1 MVSKNRKIF
10 FFSLS
15 VLVVFALFTVS
26 IVLQKSGAKKDDM
39 SVDNAQEIYMSDYDQ
54 FWKLLRKEFPL
65 YDYYNAEGMADE
77 LYYKYKNTVLNSNMD
92 DVAFENILRDI
103 CRSFENNCHLDVL
116 SKDMYLKYINGLL
129 FESEVFPVQT
139 KEILYSHDLNEMYS
153 DNADEKND
161 TVKDL
166 DDNIIFTYYEETE
179 TLVIKIRSFDH
190 IYEDADAYK
199 ISNAKEKYKSVKNI
213 VIDVTGNTGGST
225 SYWVNNIV
233 KPFGG
238 HYEYISEEIIVD
250 NETNKRAYP
259 DYFSDSFAIE
269 PVYMFTKRFE
279 KKVIIDS
286 PITEWS
292 EKKKWVLIDTACI
305 SASDEFASF
314 CQKSDWA
321 YLLGYTTRGT
331 GIGETPLLFK
341 LDNTGIIISISGI
354 SGYNKDGTLNC
365 LYGTFPDYPS
375 IKGETPLETYKR
387 IQKEDCD
394 EVHSRTGR

>member
-1 MVSKNRKIF
+1 
-10 FFSLS
+10 
-15 VLVVFALFTVS
+15 
-26 IVLQKSGAKKDDM
+26 M

-238 HYEYISEEIIVD
+238 H
-250 NETNKRAYP
+250 
-259 DYFSDSFAIE
+259 
-269 PVYMFTKRFE
+269 
-279 KKVIIDS
+279 
-286 PITEWS
+286 
-292 EKKKWVLIDTACI
+292 
-305 SASDEFASF
+305 
-314 CQKSDWA
+314 
-321 YLLGYTTRGT
+321 
-331 GIGETPLLFK
+331 
-341 LDNTGIIISISGI
+341 
-354 SGYNKDGTLNC
+354 
-365 LYGTFPDYPS
+365 
-375 IKGETPLETYKR
+375 
-387 IQKEDCD
+387 
-394 EVHSRTGR
+394 